1 MINRDCTRAYILGI
15 DVGTSGLKA
24 CILDENAR
32 QAARTRAA
40 YRSFALHEGWAEIDP
55 DSLWNAMLQA
65 IRDLRDSGIDLSR
78 VAGIG
83 LSVLCP
89 AFVCMDETGG
99 VLAGPILY
107 SDRRSTKQAEDILK
121 RVGAEKLFAVT
132 ANGAMAGGL
141 SGSSLL
147 WVKENMPEA
156 FDRAR
161 WFGHLNSWL
170 CLKMTGQT
178 AIDPTN
184 ASYTNL
190 FDTVKGDRWSEE
202 LCEALGADREKLP
215 PLKQSCEPAGF
226 LNCRELT
233 ALGLPAGIPVAAG
246 AGDTPC
252 AALGCGVL
260 KEGDVCESVGTSN
273 VLTVCVEKPVF
284 DPRFINRA
292 YLSPGTW
299 VYQGSMSFTGAANEW
314 FCREFE
320 NGGQKPDG
328 ALFERAGEQAAKAAP
343 GCGGVV
349 FLPYMQGER
358 SPVWDPFARGVFFGM
373 TLATTRA
380 DLNRAVLESCGYG
393 LRQFLEWSEQLTG
406 KPIERFASI
415 GGGAKSAVWAQIKA
429 DITGRTIDVLEESD
443 MAAAGAALLGG
454 VTAGVW
460 QDLQTAADALER
472 PVWRTFVPNHENDG
486 VYARN
491 YAVYRSLYPSLKDLF
506 ASARK

>member
-1 MINRDCTRAYILGI
+1 MDRNNADKTYLLGI

-32 QAARTRAA
+32 QAALTRAA

-55 DSLWNAMLQA
+55 DSLWTAVLQA
-65 IRDLRDSGIDLSR
+65 VRDLRDSGIDLSR

-89 AFVCMDETGG
+89 ALVCMDAEGEI
-99 VLAGPILY
+99 LAGPILY
-107 SDRRSTKQAEDILK
+107 SDRRSTKQAEEILE
-121 RVGAEKLFAVT
+121 RAGAEKLFKIT

-170 CLKMTGQT
+170 CLKMTEQT

-190 FDTVKGDRWSEE
+190 FDTSKGDRWSED
-202 LCEALGADREKLP
+202 LCEALEVDASKLP
-215 PLKQSCEPAGF
+215 PLKQSFETAGH
-226 LNCRELT
+226 LVCRQLIE
-233 ALGLPAGIPVAAG
+233 LGLPAGIPVAAG

-284 DPRFINRA
+284 DPRFINRS

-314 FCREFE
+314 FCRAFFTDGE
-320 NGGQKPDG
+320 KPDRSV
-328 ALFERAGEQAAKAAP
+328 FEKANEDAAKASA

-373 TLATTRA
+373 TLASTRA

-393 LRQFLEWSEQLTG
+393 LRQFLEWSGQLTG
-406 KPIERFASI
+406 KPIERFVSI

-460 QDLQTAADALER
+460 PDLQTAADALER

-506 ASARK
+506 TAARK